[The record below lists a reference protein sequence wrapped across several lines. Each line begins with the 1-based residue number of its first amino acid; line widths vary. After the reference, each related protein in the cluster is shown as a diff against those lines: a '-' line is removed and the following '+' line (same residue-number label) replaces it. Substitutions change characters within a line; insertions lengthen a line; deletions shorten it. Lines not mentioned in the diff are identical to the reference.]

1 MNYYSDGVYAVE
13 GIHCKGIVHTIRKGD
28 TLYKISRIYGV
39 TVEQLM
45 DANEDMN
52 VYNLEIGSKI
62 CVPIS
67 DRPRPTRGIP
77 YTVRAEDDLN
87 SILKLFDMTFDTF
100 ARYNPQLMPIP
111 LEENSVIFIPPD
123 KILRDVD
130 ND

>member
-1 MNYYSDGVYAVE
+1 MNYYSDGVYAAE
-13 GIHCKGIVHTIRKGD
+13 GIRCRGIVHTIRKGD

-67 DRPRPTRGIP
+67 ERPRPNRGIA
-77 YTVRAEDDLN
+77 YTVRAQDNLN
-87 SILKLFDMTFDTF
+87 SILKMFNMTFDTF
-100 ARYNPQLMPIP
+100 MQYNPQLMPIP
-111 LEENSVIFIPPD
+111 LEENSIIFIPPD